1 MNRPCMKEEKRD
13 YLLKV
18 GERLFSDY
26 GYKQVSIEDVVE
38 QAGISTGGFYK
49 FFKSK
54 EDFYKIIIED
64 LEQRGIQEADKIIS
78 HFNSSLFQLKA
89 LYRFTALGVK
99 QSRIL
104 RGILLGDKRYLY
116 PGLEAQLD
124 RRDGLKTHIANI
136 IETIIKKGS
145 AQRIFRT
152 SVFSNPKKML
162 LAQFNVILYNLDDPH
177 IHELLDDTLKLI
189 ERGLKRRI
197 RLRKRPE
204 RLDRQKDKLIF

>member
-1 MNRPCMKEEKRD
+1 MKEEKRD

-54 EDFYKIIIED
+54 EDFYKIIIDD
-64 LEQRGIQEADKIIS
+64 LEKRGIQEADKIIS

-89 LYRFTALGVK
+89 LYRFTTLGVK

-124 RRDGLKTHIANI
+124 RRDGLKSHIEDI
-136 IETIIKKGS
+136 IETIIQKGA

-162 LAQFNVILYNLDDPH
+162 LAQFNVILYNLDDPQ

>member
-1 MNRPCMKEEKRD
+1 MKEEKRD

-26 GYKQVSIEDVVE
+26 GYKQVSIENVVE

-64 LEQRGIQEADKIIS
+64 LEKRGIQEADKIIS

-89 LYRFTALGVK
+89 LYRFTTLGVK

-104 RGILLGDKRYLY
+104 RGILLGDKRYIY

-124 RRDGLKTHIANI
+124 RRDGLKSHIEDI
-136 IETIIKKGS
+136 IETIIQKGA